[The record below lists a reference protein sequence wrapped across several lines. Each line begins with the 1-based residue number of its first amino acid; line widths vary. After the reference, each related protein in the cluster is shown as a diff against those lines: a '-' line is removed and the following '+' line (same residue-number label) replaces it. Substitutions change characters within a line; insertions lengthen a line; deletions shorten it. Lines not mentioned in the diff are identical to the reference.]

1 MGDLIRGCLTRLAKK
16 TVWEAFSLEGKK
28 NKLAFDAKLPTMLNA
43 LIRELIDNT
52 ISFIFHSSVN
62 YFLTGACQTVF
73 PTGTEN
79 SIREQLGKV
88 LKQMPY
94 DKGGSKYRGKV
105 CN

>member
-1 MGDLIRGCLTRLAKK
+1 MGELIRACLTRLARKN
-16 TVWEAFSLEGKK
+16 VWETFSLEGKK
-28 NKLAFDAKLPTMLNA
+28 NKLSFDAKLPTILNA
-43 LIRELIDNT
+43 LIRELINYN
-52 ISFIFHSSVN
+52 ISVIFHSSVN
-62 YFLTGACQTVF
+62 SFLTGACQTVF